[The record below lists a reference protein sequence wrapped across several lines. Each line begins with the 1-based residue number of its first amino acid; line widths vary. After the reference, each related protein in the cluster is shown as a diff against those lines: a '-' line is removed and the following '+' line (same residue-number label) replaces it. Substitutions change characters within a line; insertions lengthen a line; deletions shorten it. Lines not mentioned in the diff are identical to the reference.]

1 MNDNMFYTVCMFYDR
16 FSFKRTFKTN
26 FGCESERT
34 SLHYKLKSKPLEF
47 IKTLAS

>member
-26 FGCESERT
+26 FGCESERN
-34 SLHYKLKSKPLEF
+34 SLISKKELYYKLKSKPLE
-47 IKTLAS
+47 